1 MTVRINSDDC
11 WNQSIDVQ
19 VENGG
24 MYDIISG
31 VDEVY
36 IGRERLNIPPC
47 TLRHID
53 CCAYAVA
60 VTLDGRKVL
69 MVSP

>member
-11 WNQSIDVQ
+11 WGQSIDVQ

-36 IGRERLNIPPC
+36 IGKERLNIPPY